1 MCAPYFQDIGFAC
14 ELSGSQKET
23 SNHCRRN
30 MHRFLLIGLF
40 LTLLYQQSGAYVHPH
55 EQKNAGSSAAAKIR
69 KNDKGLT
76 HLFIPRTKIGDAGAK
91 SIAEALQENKYLNHL
106 DLGGNNI
113 TDEGAVALAKALE
126 INRSIEWLDLSHN
139 DIGDFGAEAFLKTIK
154 NNRNLTQ
161 LNLYENPKIHDDN
174 LFAINYCLLDDEEC
188 KDLHSWSSEKL
199 KAMAIAYH
207 RDTDYHRHR
216 DDIDEPNAV
225 QHNEM

>member
-1 MCAPYFQDIGFAC
+1 MRC
-14 ELSGSQKET
+14 E
-23 SNHCRRN
+23 
-30 MHRFLLIGLF
+30 
-40 LTLLYQQSGAYVHPH
+40 
-55 EQKNAGSSAAAKIR
+55 
-69 KNDKGLT
+69 
-76 HLFIPRTKIGDAGAK
+76 AK

-207 RDTDYHRHR
+207 RDTDYHRHQ